1 MQIRRFHHLVR
12 NKLPIPNTRRLLNHA
27 LRPIGWEV
35 HKKNPFMGRDGIPKD
50 MHEGG
55 FPRLYQACKDYSAC
69 SVESMFALY
78 KAVEHVVRRDIPGD
92 MVECGVYKGGSAMM
106 MAMCLRHFGC
116 KRDRKIYMYDTFEG
130 MSSPTALDQDLTGL
144 DASDLLDLGP
154 RESNTVWAY
163 CPLPVVQE
171 NLARTG
177 YAPDR
182 LVYVKGMV
190 EDTLPA
196 TRPAR
201 ISLLRLD
208 TDWHASTHHELTHL
222 YPVLVGGGILI
233 LDDYGHWQG
242 ARKATDE
249 YLATIPDPILLQRI
263 DWTVRVG
270 IKA

>member
-1 MQIRRFHHLVR
+1 MQIRHIHHLVR
-12 NKLPIPNTRRLLNHA
+12 DKWPVPNTRRLINHV

-35 HKKNPFMGRDGIPKD
+35 HKKNPFLGADGIPKD
-50 MHEGG
+50 MQEGD
-55 FPRLYQACKDYSAC
+55 FARLYRACRDCTAC

-78 KAVEHVVRRDIPGD
+78 KAVEHVVRRDLAGD
-92 MVECGVYKGGSAMM
+92 LVECGVYKGGSAMM
-106 MAMCLRHFGC
+106 MAMCLKHFGC
-116 KRDRKIYMYDTFEG
+116 TRDRKIYLYDTFEG
-130 MSSPTALDQDLTGL
+130 MSSPTALDRALTGNA
-144 DASDLLDLGP
+144 ASDLLDRGH
-154 RESNTVWAY
+154 RESNPVWAY
-163 CPLPVVQE
+163 CPLPVVQA

-190 EDTLPA
+190 EDTLPT
-196 TRPAR
+196 TRPAN

-222 YPVLVGGGILI
+222 YPMLVGGGILI

-249 YLATIPDPILLQRI
+249 YFAAVPDPILLQRV
-263 DWTVRVG
+263 DWTVRLGV
-270 IKA
+270 KA